1 MRNRKYHL
9 YLTNEEYIHIINCLV
24 TKKNRLTEQGKYT
37 DGVDDLLI
45 KFSRAKR
52 KRLKVVYN

>member
-24 TKKNRLTEQGKYT
+24 AKKNRLKEQGKYT

-45 KFSRAKR
+45 KLSRAKR